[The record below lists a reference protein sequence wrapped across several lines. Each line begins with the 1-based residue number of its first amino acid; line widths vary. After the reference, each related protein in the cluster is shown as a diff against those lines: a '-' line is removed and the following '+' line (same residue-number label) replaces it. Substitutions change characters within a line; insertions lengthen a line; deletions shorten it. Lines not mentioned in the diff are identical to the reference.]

1 MGTARLG
8 GVPAAPALSSVGPQ
22 TLGGGPSR
30 SRGNPPTGVTG
41 QSTPPASSSASA
53 PSSSR
58 AVTAS
63 GQQKMASF
71 SLQTHGE
78 RWAGGVSRR
87 GAETEMGLGNTLV
100 RSYSAAECNRAQP
113 FIGLTRRLMSPP
125 SSQNRLMTAPIKT
138 AETPSRCGGGDGG
151 GQGGDRSYIILRGI
165 NGTKN

>member
-1 MGTARLG
+1 MCS
-8 GVPAAPALSSVGPQ
+8 GVLDEHNLRGPRVGSTVLTLTLAPC
-22 TLGGGPSR
+22 
-30 SRGNPPTGVTG
+30 
-41 QSTPPASSSASA
+41 STRRRMA
-53 PSSSR
+53 P
-58 AVTAS
+58 
-63 GQQKMASF
+63 ASF